1 MKTGI
6 TSQGRGLGRGRGSGQ
21 GSGGATSLWQWVAPL
36 AKDFIRR
43 HEAKPYEEKAG
54 LEQEIAL
61 LGEEIN
67 AMNRRLSKTESQ
79 GEALQS
85 ELDSIKKRLAKIET
99 GSGPK
104 GCPK

>member
-1 MKTGI
+1 MGM
-6 TSQGRGLGRGRGSGQ
+6 GRGSGRGRGSGQ
-21 GSGGATSLWQWVAPL
+21 GSRGAASLWQWVAPL

-43 HEAKPYEEKAG
+43 REPKPEEKKVG

-61 LGEEIN
+61 LREEIN
-67 AMNRRLSKTESQ
+67 ALNRRLSITESQ

-85 ELDSIKKRLAKIET
+85 ELDPIKKRLAEIET
-99 GSGPK
+99 GSGPQ